1 MAVSFGWTEFKAAMG
16 GSGEKTILQAH
27 GDNKDEPQ
35 KKRLDFEILI
45 EIWVASAYRWQLKL
59 GTR

>member
-1 MAVSFGWTEFKAAMG
+1 MAVSFGWTKFKPAMG
-16 GSGEKTILQAH
+16 GSGKKTILQAY

-45 EIWVASAYRWQLKL
+45 EIRVASAYRWQMKS

>member
-1 MAVSFGWTEFKAAMG
+1 MAVSFGWTKFKPAMG
-16 GSGEKTILQAH
+16 GSGKKTILQAY

-45 EIWVASAYRWQLKL
+45 EIRVASAYR
-59 GTR
+59 